1 MEKHMTAQWVLLA
14 RTTVS
19 TATTAVEFTSIGSY
33 ESYRVIGYTGDNGGS
48 DYLSFYPNNSNS
60 NLISRGFY
68 ANTTSGNVVAHSHS
82 RLHIG
87 INANNNSTDLD
98 TGCSI
103 ADIGFAQS
111 TTIVKPLVSLG
122 GWAGNMLRFGASAW
136 NVTGTALSSIYI
148 KVGSDGTSNFRPN
161 TVIALYGRN
170 V

>member
-1 MEKHMTAQWVLLA
+1 MTAQWVLLA
-14 RTTVS
+14 RTTVG
-19 TATTAVEFTSIGSY
+19 TATTAVAFTSIGSY
-33 ESYRVIGYTGDNGGS
+33 ESYRVIGYTGDNAGS

-60 NLISRGFY
+60 NLSGRGFY
-68 ANTTSGNVVAHSHS
+68 ANASSGNVAAHSHS
-82 RLHIG
+82 RLHMG

-103 ADIGFAQS
+103 ADISFAQS
-111 TTIVKPLVSLG
+111 TTIIKPLVSFG
-122 GWAGNMLRFGASAW
+122 GWAGNMLRLGAGAW

-148 KVGSDGTSNFRPN
+148 KVGADGTSNFKPN